1 MNLIL
6 PSLYDTPIYGE
17 NPGSIWLIRPIGGCG
32 LIAMHDGK
40 ISVLKVYNVRD
51 VNLTMAALH
60 VCLLLEYAMVTG
72 QDWWDILLAVKPGI
86 VNI

>member
-1 MNLIL
+1 LVQTL
-6 PSLYDTPIYGE
+6 S
-17 NPGSIWLIRPIGGCG
+17 GCG

>member
-1 MNLIL
+1 MVHIT
-6 PSLYDTPIYGE
+6 SLVQTL
-17 NPGSIWLIRPIGGCG
+17 SGCG

-60 VCLLLEYAMVTG
+60 VCGRSLINWVYFLQVG
-72 QDWWDILLAVKPGI
+72 V
-86 VNI
+86 